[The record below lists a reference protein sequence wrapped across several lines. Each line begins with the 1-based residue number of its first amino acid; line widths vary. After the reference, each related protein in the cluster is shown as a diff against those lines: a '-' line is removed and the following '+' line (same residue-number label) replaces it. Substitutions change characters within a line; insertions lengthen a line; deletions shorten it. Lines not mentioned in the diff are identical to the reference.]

1 MSRRRRG
8 SQVLQKVAKDDYSDS
23 DKDLYFSATKK

>member
-8 SQVLQKVAKDDYSDS
+8 SRVLQKVTKDDYSDN
-23 DKDLYFSATKK
+23 DKDLYFSAAKK